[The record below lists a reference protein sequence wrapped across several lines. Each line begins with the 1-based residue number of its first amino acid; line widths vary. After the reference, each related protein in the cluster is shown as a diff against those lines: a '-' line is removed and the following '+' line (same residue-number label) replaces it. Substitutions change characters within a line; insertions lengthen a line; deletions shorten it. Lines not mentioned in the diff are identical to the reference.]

1 MFCLSVCIVR
11 WTQVPEGLQ
20 PAARTVGLEG
30 AVANLGEHTAAWTV
44 DVYHPLL
51 GRINDVASGSTT
63 LKSVTPPLPTI
74 SIEPG
79 FHAEKIDDDTLVTT
93 SIVDGNTGTLQ
104 FTSPAPSVS
113 LSLDVSGMDEDMAG
127 RQYQSRFNTRFSHLI
142 RVGALDVWE
151 TRTVRARVYYTDMP
165 EVGRWL
171 SELGVT
177 LEGRPVVDRGVGY
190 IGCGGSNRTPMVTPN
205 ERDEDEIARCLDN
218 AYRGLEQLGG
228 WDRVVVVSHCPPAD
242 TSTDRTHS
250 GQHVGSKALRAFLE
264 DHPVDLCLCGHIH
277 ESMGIDEVAGSVVC
291 NPGSLAWGGYASV
304 TWQEGRPVCRMEQ
317 VSVGA
322 FEGGLENVSGAGRK
336 LAGYAA
342 WRIADLVGRSL

>member
-1 MFCLSVCIVR
+1 MEGALIFVTDIHDALAHARALRAGLPPGDVADALLLVGGDLTSFGGVVR
-11 WTQVPEGLQ
+11 
-20 PAARTVGLEG
+20 ARTVLTELGLG
-30 AVANLGEHTAAWTV
+30 FRRLLAVA
-44 DVYHPLL
+44 
-51 GRINDVASGSTT
+51 
-63 LKSVTPPLPTI
+63 
-74 SIEPG
+74 
-79 FHAEKIDDDTLVTT
+79 
-93 SIVDGNTGTLQ
+93 GN
-104 FTSPAPSVS
+104 
-113 LSLDVSGMDEDMAG
+113 
-127 RQYQSRFNTRFSHLI
+127 
-142 RVGALDVWE
+142 
-151 TRTVRARVYYTDMP
+151 TDMP

-322 FEGGLENVSGAGRK
+322 FEGGLENVSGAVRK